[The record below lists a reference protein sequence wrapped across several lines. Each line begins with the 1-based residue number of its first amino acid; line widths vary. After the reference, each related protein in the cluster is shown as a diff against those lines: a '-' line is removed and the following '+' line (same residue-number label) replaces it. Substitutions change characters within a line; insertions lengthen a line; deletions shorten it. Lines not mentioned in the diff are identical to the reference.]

1 MADDLT
7 IAILREIRD
16 AIQANGAAIRAN
28 GERIDQTNRRLDLT
42 NERLDLTNERLD
54 LTNERI
60 SGLEFAMNELSQQHA
75 FLVRMTRAGNARDR
89 RIEGE
94 LITLRERVGKLE
106 RRMDEG

>member
-16 AIQANGAAIRAN
+16 AIQANGERIEAN
-28 GERIDQTNRRLDLT
+28 GKRIDQTN
-42 NERLDLTNERLD
+42 ERLDQ
-54 LTNERI
+54 TNERI

-106 RRMDEG
+106 HRMDEG